1 VPDETQAGPDGGT
14 DTDDWART
22 DGGTD
27 TDPEGGATASTGSE
41 TDTGA
46 SAGGGID
53 LGRLGRTLAL
63 VGFVTAVFVLL
74 TANRLSGALV
84 QVGVVA
90 IGTVAFITAIVGFLV
105 AAGSRFDE

>member
-1 VPDETQAGPDGGT
+1 VPGDSRAGTCGETSPDGGIST
-14 DTDDWART
+14 DAEART
-22 DGGTD
+22 DGGT
-27 TDPEGGATASTGSE
+27 TASTESE
-41 TDTGA
+41 TEPETGG
-46 SAGGGID
+46 GGGID

-74 TANRLSGALV
+74 TANRLDGALV

>member
-1 VPDETQAGPDGGT
+1 VPGDTQGGPDGGAT
-14 DTDDWART
+14 T
-22 DGGTD
+22 DGGT
-27 TDPEGGATASTGSE
+27 TASTESE
-41 TDTGA
+41 TGTG
-46 SAGGGID
+46 SGID
-53 LGRLGRTLAL
+53 FGRLGRTLAL

>member
-1 VPDETQAGPDGGT
+1 VPGDTRAGTGSGTSPEGGT
-14 DTDDWART
+14 STDAETRT
-22 DGGTD
+22 DGGT
-27 TDPEGGATASTGSE
+27 TASPESEAESE
-41 TDTGA
+41 TGA
-46 SAGGGID
+46 GSGID

-74 TANRLSGALV
+74 TASRLSGALV

-90 IGTVAFITAIVGFLV
+90 IGTVAFITAIVGFLI

>member
-1 VPDETQAGPDGGT
+1 VPGDTQVGPDTG
-14 DTDDWART
+14 ART
-22 DGGTD
+22 DGGS
-27 TDPEGGATASTGSE
+27 TASTEPE
-41 TDTGA
+41 TEQEA
-46 SAGGGID
+46 SPGGGID
-53 LGRLGRTLAL
+53 YGRLGRTLAL

-74 TANRLSGALV
+74 TANRLSGPLF